1 MPLRGFIDTIA
12 LIETGAEPATLKRDF
27 VGDVRMLRLDKLLSS
42 RGYCTRS
49 HARTFL
55 KDHDVRENGVRIFK
69 EDQRVDGDA
78 ITIEGEKADPERI
91 CVMLNKPVGIVCS
104 HDDGEGELVY
114 DLLPER
120 WMQRNPTVTSVGRLD
135 KETSGLLI
143 ITDDGSLVHRLT
155 SPKKHVE
162 KVYRV
167 GLAAPLNGTEG
178 ARFASGTMMLES
190 DPKPLLPA
198 KLEVISEREAR
209 LSIVEG
215 RYHQVRRMFAAVGN
229 RVETL
234 HRERVGELALGEL
247 VAGAWRALSPEDLA
261 ALSGQ
266 KIGDSD

>member
-1 MPLRGFIDTIA
+1 M
-12 LIETGAEPATLKRDF
+12 K
-27 VGDVRMLRLDKLLSS
+27 LRLDKLLSS

-49 HARTFL
+49 AARSYL
-55 KDHDVRENGVRIFK
+55 KEIEVCENRVRVIK
-69 EDQRVDGDA
+69 EDQRVDDDA
-78 ITIEGEKADPERI
+78 ITIDGEPADSAQI
-91 CVMLNKPVGIVCS
+91 YAMIHKPFGVVCS

-120 WMQRNPTVTSVGRLD
+120 WTQRNPVVTSVGRLD

-143 ITDDGSLVHRLT
+143 VTDDGTLVHRLT

-167 GLAAPLNGTEG
+167 GLARPLIGNE
-178 ARFASGTMMLES
+178 AERFASGTLMLES

-198 KLEVISEREAR
+198 KLEVIDERTAR
-209 LSIVEG
+209 LAIIEG

-234 HRERVGELALGEL
+234 HRERIGVLTLGEL
-247 VAGAWRALSPEDLA
+247 KPREWRTLSVEEIA
-261 ALSGQ
+261 ALSG
-266 KIGDSD
+266 K